1 MMMMII
7 VINSTKRLI
16 IIIIIKSRRGTDR
29 QQTGNDG
36 LRFICAVVVVKIF
49 FLELENQR
57 ESKEGRKRKRRS

>member
-49 FLELENQR
+49 LELENQR